1 MKKNKKLYYSNGLF
15 LLFITVFQVITAYIY
30 NDTQGQIIKI
40 IVTNLIAMPILFLII
55 YIYEKLR
62 KY

>member
-30 NDTQGQIIKI
+30 NDTQSQIIKI

-62 KY
+62 K